1 VRDSGGFV
9 TAPRKAFHVVFSAA
23 FLACVCL
30 LFPVRVLPAEAPP
43 DSAFT
48 ALKPGDVVRV
58 NIWRQSDLSGEYV
71 IDEDGNLMFPLI
83 GRISTEH
90 VSTDSLRRL
99 LVQQFDYFLK
109 EPFITVTPLF
119 RVNVMGQVAA
129 PGLYNV
135 DATITLADLLAM
147 AGGITDSGSE
157 NKIKMVRDNTVIQED
172 LSVALE
178 RGRAIE
184 DIGIRSGDQ
193 IVVGKKP
200 FRASNLTM
208 IAAVVTASGVLLS
221 VFLK

>member
-1 VRDSGGFV
+1 MSVTKKGSRVLLFAVFPALLCLFPAAGGLSAEESRDS
-9 TAPRKAFHVVFSAA
+9 TA
-23 FLACVCL
+23 
-30 LFPVRVLPAEAPP
+30 
-43 DSAFT
+43 T
-48 ALKPGDVVRV
+48 TLKPGDVVRV
-58 NIWRQSDLSGEYV
+58 SIWRQSDLSGEYV
-71 IDEDGNLMFPLI
+71 VDEDGNLMFPLI
-83 GRISTEH
+83 GRVSTES
-90 VSTDSLRRL
+90 VSTDSLRRM
-99 LVQQFDYFLK
+99 LVEEFDYFLK

-119 RVNVMGQVAA
+119 RINVMGEVAA

-147 AGGITDSGSE
+147 AGGIADNGSE
-157 NKIKMVRDNTVIQED
+157 DKIKMVRDNTVIQEN

-193 IVVGKKP
+193 IVVGKKS